1 MRVKLGLPVL
11 VLLSL
16 AGGFLAGAWWYATT
30 MIEPPPGPSVAP
42 ITQPA
47 AAELGAARSPAATSK
62 EHALPAVAPA
72 APGPSKDD
80 ARCLE
85 CTTALTA
92 ATTQLLAARNDLR
105 AHEERR
111 LAREG
116 KPVPAA
122 VGPNEPRFAAEKIR
136 DAVSAA
142 LTQSGVPGRL
152 QGLDCSEWPCI
163 AYGRIRGAEDQMEKL
178 EGAKALAAYEDDILT
193 VLLWA
198 ATDEAA
204 REGPVAILPGRPEQ
218 SLFALAFY
226 PRGLARPV
234 TDNIDRR
241 LRSRTADLWNTM
253 SPGDETGR

>member
-1 MRVKLGLPVL
+1 MRLRPSLLVV
-11 VLLSL
+11 VLLSM
-16 AGGFLAGAWWYATT
+16 GSGFLAGAWWYSAK

-42 ITQPA
+42 ITHPPSIELASHVPPPA
-47 AAELGAARSPAATSK
+47 EQMRPTFLAAES
-62 EHALPAVAPA
+62 
-72 APGPSKDD
+72 GPLKDE

-92 ATTQLLAARNDLR
+92 ATLQLATVRDDLR
-105 AHEERR
+105 AHEEQR

-116 KPVPAA
+116 KPVPEAEH
-122 VGPNEPRFAAEKIR
+122 PNEPRFAAEKIR
-136 DAVSAA
+136 DAVSGA

-178 EGAKALAAYEDDILT
+178 EGAKALAAYESDVMT

-204 REGPVAILPGRPEQ
+204 REGP
-218 SLFALAFY
+218 LAVTC
-226 PRGLARPV
+226 PPKTGPV
-234 TDNIDRR
+234 
-241 LRSRTADLWNTM
+241 
-253 SPGDETGR
+253 EV